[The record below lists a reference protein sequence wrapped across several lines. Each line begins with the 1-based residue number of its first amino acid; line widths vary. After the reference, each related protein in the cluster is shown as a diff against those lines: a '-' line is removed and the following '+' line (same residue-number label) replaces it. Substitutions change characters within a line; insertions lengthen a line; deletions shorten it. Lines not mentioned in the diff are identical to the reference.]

1 MVDVI
6 HLNDEHVDY
15 YYYYLF
21 LDLMQVMVIQV
32 YADEVDIENKKNH
45 FVLEEEK
52 EVVQKM
58 LVVDAYKIMDL
69 LIAKMNYPMMYH

>member
-1 MVDVI
+1 
-6 HLNDEHVDY
+6 
-15 YYYYLF
+15 
-21 LDLMQVMVIQV
+21 MQVMVIQV